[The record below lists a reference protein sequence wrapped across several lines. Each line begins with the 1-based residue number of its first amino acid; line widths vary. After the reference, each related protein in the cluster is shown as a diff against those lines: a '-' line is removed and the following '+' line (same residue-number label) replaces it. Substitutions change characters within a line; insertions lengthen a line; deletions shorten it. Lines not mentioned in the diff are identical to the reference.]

1 VALGGPASPLAALAS
16 PLRPDTLR
24 LPCCVAE
31 VLIAVLNQ
39 KGGVGKSTTAVH
51 LARWLQLQGRAVH
64 LADLDPQ
71 QSSSFWLQAA
81 DEFTV
86 PCTVVPADA
95 GAALDQL
102 PALADGCDVL
112 VVDGPAGLS
121 DATRAVMLLADLV
134 LTPVQPAGADLR
146 SAVDVLRLV
155 NQARRVRGGLPGAAV
170 FLNRV
175 TKGTRLLQEA
185 RDVIGQLDGIRAMAT
200 TITQRQAV
208 ADCFSQATTVFEAG
222 TGPALEAA
230 HEYGRLFAELLN
242 A

>member
-1 VALGGPASPLAALAS
+1 M
-16 PLRPDTLR
+16 
-24 LPCCVAE
+24 
-31 VLIAVLNQ
+31 LIAVLNQ
-39 KGGVGKSTTAVH
+39 KGGVGKTTTAVH
-51 LARWLQLQGRAVH
+51 LARWLQRRGDAVH

-81 DEFTV
+81 DAFTIPFTV
-86 PCTVVPADA
+86 LPPDAD
-95 GAALDQL
+95 AALDRL
-102 PALADGCDVL
+102 PVLAADCDVL

-155 NQARRVRGGLPGAAV
+155 TQARRVRNGPPAAAV

-185 RDVIGQLDGIRAMAT
+185 RDVIASLEGIRPLAS
-200 TITQRQAV
+200 TITQRQAI
-208 ADCFSQATTVFEAG
+208 ADCFSQATTVFEPG
-222 TGPALEAA
+222 TGPALESAG
-230 HEYGRLFAELLN
+230 EYGRLFAELLN
-242 A
+242 T

>member
-1 VALGGPASPLAALAS
+1 M
-16 PLRPDTLR
+16 
-24 LPCCVAE
+24 
-31 VLIAVLNQ
+31 LIAVLNQ

-51 LARWLQLQGRAVH
+51 LARWLQRRGRSVH

-81 DEFTV
+81 DQFAI
-86 PCTVVPADA
+86 PFTVVPADA
-95 GAALDQL
+95 DAALELL
-102 PALADGCDVL
+102 PPLAAAFDAL

-134 LTPVQPAGADLR
+134 LCPVQPAGADLR

-155 NQARRVRGGLPGAAV
+155 NQARRIRNGPPAAAV

-175 TKGTRLLQEA
+175 TKGTRLLAEA
-185 RDVIGQLDGIRAMAT
+185 REVLAQLEGIRPLAAA
-200 TITQRQAV
+200 ITQRQAL
-208 ADCFSQATTVFEAG
+208 ADCFSQATTVLEAT

-230 HEYGRLFAELLN
+230 AEYDRLFLELFCDGHP
-242 A
+242 

>member
-1 VALGGPASPLAALAS
+1 M
-16 PLRPDTLR
+16 
-24 LPCCVAE
+24 
-31 VLIAVLNQ
+31 LIAVLNQ

-71 QSSSFWLQAA
+71 QTSSFWLQAA
-81 DEFTV
+81 EQFTI
-86 PCTVVPADA
+86 PCSVIPADA
-95 GAALDQL
+95 DSALEQL
-102 PALADGCDVL
+102 PLLLEGGGVV

-155 NQARRVRGGLPGAAV
+155 AQARRIRGGPPDAAV
-170 FLNRV
+170 FLNRC

-185 RDVIGQLDGIRAMAT
+185 REVLAQLEGFRALGQA
-200 TITQRQAV
+200 ITQRQALS
-208 ADCFSQATTVFEAG
+208 DCYSQATTVFEPG
-222 TGPALEAA
+222 TGPPLEAA
-230 HEYGRLFAELLN
+230 GEYGRLFAELLS